1 MRSAK
6 FCLQNSPNVIPAQ
19 AGIYISNNIGLSL
32 KWIPA
37 CAGMTVER
45 VFRAMIILLFVG
57 LLSNC
62 SNNNKKRTPITN
74 EGRYAIEQDL
84 APNSPEFDISTLE
97 QWDIQP
103 EAKSRYGNHSPYV
116 VFGKTYYLADT
127 KKDFEQTGTASWY
140 GKKFHGH
147 TTSNM
152 EIFDMYKLTAAHRT
166 LPLPS
171 YVEVTNLDN
180 NKKVIVRVNDR
191 GPFKSKRIIDLSW
204 AAAKALDYDKKGL
217 ANVHIR
223 LLHPNDQRNTKT
235 QVAYTSKSINSDGL
249 KFLQVGAYSQ
259 KTTALDIAKQLS
271 IFFILPVH
279 VTETLVDNPLYRV
292 RIGPLT
298 NEANIIDII
307 GKIQN
312 QGFSNTKIVVE

>member
-1 MRSAK
+1 MGMNK
-6 FCLQNSPNVIPAQ
+6 
-19 AGIYISNNIGLSL
+19 NIFLIFLIVLLVLS
-32 KWIPA
+32 
-37 CAGMTVER
+37 
-45 VFRAMIILLFVG
+45 
-57 LLSNC
+57 C
-62 SNNNKKRTPITN
+62 SKKVQKPTPITN
-74 EGRYAIEQDL
+74 DGRYLIAQDL
-84 APNSPEFDISTLE
+84 APDSPEFDIATLE
-97 QWDIQP
+97 NWDIQP

-127 KKDFEQTGTASWY
+127 QKDFEQTGTASWY

-217 ANVHIR
+217 ANVHIK
-223 LLHPNDQRNTKT
+223 LIHPQGNPQKT
-235 QVAYTSKSINSDGL
+235 QVTQTSYTSSSINSDGL
-249 KFLQVGAYSQ
+249 KFLQVGAFAHKQ
-259 KTTALDIAKQLS
+259 KALEIAGQLS
-271 IFFILPVH
+271 RIIMLPVH
-279 VTETLVDNPLYRV
+279 VSNTLAATPLYRV
-292 RIGPLT
+292 RIGPLSA
-298 NEANIIDII
+298 NENIIDII
-307 GKIQN
+307 QKVHN
-312 QGFSNTKIVVE
+312 KGFMNTKMVVE

>member
-1 MRSAK
+1 VGRRGVFKRIAR
-6 FCLQNSPNVIPAQ
+6 I
-19 AGIYISNNIGLSL
+19 
-32 KWIPA
+32 
-37 CAGMTVER
+37 TV
-45 VFRAMIILLFVG
+45 VLLLIG

-62 SNNNKKRTPITN
+62 SNNKTKRTPVTN
-74 EGRYAIEQDL
+74 EGRYSISQDVAPTRTDFDIGSIEQW
-84 APNSPEFDISTLE
+84 E
-97 QWDIQP
+97 IQP
-103 EAKSRYGNHSPYV
+103 EPKSRYGNHSPYV
-116 VFGKTYYLADT
+116 VFGKTYYLTDT

-180 NKKVIVRVNDR
+180 NKKVVVRVNDR

-223 LLHPNDQRNTKT
+223 LLHPNNEQPKKT
-235 QVAYTSKSINSDGL
+235 QVAYTSSSLDKEGL
-249 KFLQVGAYSQ
+249 KFLQIGAYSQ
-259 KTTALDIAKQLS
+259 KNTALDIAKQLS
-271 IFFILPVH
+271 QLILLPIH
-279 VTETLVDNPLYRV
+279 VTNTLADSPLFRV

-298 NEANIIDII
+298 DEVNIIDVID
-307 GKIQN
+307 KIQS
-312 QGFSNTKIVVE
+312 QGFANSKIVVE